1 MNYGFAKTLAL
12 PVLLVAL
19 LSVTACGDKKADEE
33 KGGTQVA
40 AKVNGTEL
48 TVHQVNF
55 ALQRMPNLTKENSKA
70 ASLQVI
76 RSLVDQEVLVQ
87 QAVADKLDR
96 DPMVVQAMEAAKNQ
110 ILAQVFIDRKLG
122 TPTPPTDKQ
131 VSDYY
136 AAHPEFFAQRKLF
149 KLQEIAIKASKD
161 KLDGIRAK
169 LTASKTI
176 NEFGE
181 WLKSQAYEVKVAQG
195 IKGPEQVPAQILPK
209 LETMPDGQAMLVNT
223 PDGLLVLILAGT
235 QAQPLTEAQA
245 KPAIE
250 NFLKN
255 QQRQV
260 AAKQILDALK
270 EKAKIEYVGE
280 FADAAKAPTATPA
293 PAATPPA
300 ADGKP
305 ATSNQDAISKG
316 VSGLN

>member
-1 MNYGFAKTLAL
+1 MNYGFAKTLGL

-19 LSVTACGDKKADEE
+19 LSVTGCGDKQSSEE

-55 ALQRMPNLTKENSKA
+55 ALQRIPNLTKDNSKA

-76 RSLVDQEVLVQ
+76 RTLVDQEVLVQ

-96 DPMVVQAMEAAKNQ
+96 DPVVVQAMEAAKNQ
-110 ILAQVFIDRKLG
+110 ILAQVFMDRKLG
-122 TPTPPTDKQ
+122 TPVPPTDKE

-181 WLKSQAYEVKVAQG
+181 WLKAQGYDVKVAQG
-195 IKGPEQVPAQILPK
+195 IKGPEQVPPQILPK
-209 LETMPDGQAMLVNT
+209 LESMPDGQAMLVNT

-245 KPAIE
+245 KPAIV
-250 NFLKN
+250 NFLQN
-255 QQRQV
+255 QKRQTE
-260 AAKQILDALK
+260 AKQILDALK
-270 EKAKIEYVGE
+270 AKAKIEYVGE
-280 FADAAKAPTATPA
+280 FADAAKAPAETPPAAPA
-293 PAATPPA
+293 PAADAKPA
-300 ADGKP
+300 A
-305 ATSNQDAISKG
+305 SNQDAISKG